1 MRLVLAKQEKHLA
14 EDNYKATMFTSYLE
28 ERFYP
33 MKMRYISDIFSPVS
47 HREEQDEYA
56 DLKVDIL
63 KRGMKN
69 PIILIPNTFENYNL
83 AIRQVNPTYIKP
95 FSIGFKYLCMYG
107 NQRLHIYRTVLAA
120 SYIPSVVTEN
130 VEWSHALYLEL
141 KNNS

>member
-1 MRLVLAKQEKHLA
+1 LA
-14 EDNYKATMFTSYLE
+14 EDNYKATMFTSDLE
-28 ERFYP
+28 ERFYQ

-56 DLKVDIL
+56 DLRKDIL

-95 FSIGFKYLCMYG
+95 FSISYKYLCMYG

-120 SYIPSVVTEN
+120 SYIPSVLTEN
-130 VEWSHALYLEL
+130 VEWSHAVYLEL